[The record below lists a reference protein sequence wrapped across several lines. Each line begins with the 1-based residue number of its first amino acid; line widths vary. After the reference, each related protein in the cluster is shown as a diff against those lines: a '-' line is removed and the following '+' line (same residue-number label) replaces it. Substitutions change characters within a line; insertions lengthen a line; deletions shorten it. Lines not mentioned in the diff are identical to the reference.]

1 MILTS
6 QSSGGERMIN
16 RRAVIGET
24 SVTQL
29 LRNRR
34 NRKIEHAAL
43 TRRRFMALAAGT
55 TTLCF
60 APGIGRAQSGGTIK
74 VGHIQPLTG
83 PSAAYG
89 IRARDGAIIAIEEIN
104 AAGGWTDAK
113 GGKHQFEMV
122 VGDMANDPKQA
133 IILFR
138 QYATD
143 AQVIA
148 SLGPTNSVGYVP
160 LVPVAAQIKLPLI
173 GNGSGAPIKEWN
185 TYAYRVNPV
194 STLAVPI
201 LVKKVAAKLNI
212 KRLAVIYDQTQDAQ
226 AGDAEVCKQLAGTVG
241 YEVVAF
247 EAFRAGDQDFSPQI
261 AKIRSLRPDAI
272 YVAAATGDG
281 IKVVSQIREAG
292 IDKRLI
298 TGYGS
303 FQDPVYW
310 DGTKG
315 AVKGDFTWLAQDLS
329 APSTQLKPFL
339 EKYNARFPQQEATSF
354 STFGY
359 DSVMTLVEALK
370 KAGTA
375 DRDRVSATLANLDFT
390 TPIGSR
396 ITFKNPPDGNNA
408 NPSVVAVQITG
419 RGTYVAV

>member
-1 MILTS
+1 VT
-6 QSSGGERMIN
+6 EFPRKKPN
-16 RRAVIGET
+16 RRTPRAI
-24 SVTQL
+24 
-29 LRNRR
+29 
-34 NRKIEHAAL
+34 L
-43 TRRRFMALAAGT
+43 TRRRFVALAAGT
-55 TTLCF
+55 TTLAM
-60 APGIGRAQSGGTIK
+60 APAIARAQSVGTIK
-74 VGHIQPLTG
+74 VGHIQPITG

-133 IILFR
+133 ITLFR
-138 QYATD
+138 QFATD

-226 AGDAEVCKQLAGTVG
+226 AGDADVCKHLAGAVG

-281 IKVVSQIREAG
+281 IKVVSQIRETG
-292 IDKRLI
+292 IDKPLI
-298 TGYGS
+298 TGFGS

-315 AVKGDFTWLAQDLS
+315 GVKGDFTWLAQDLTSPS
-329 APSTQLKPFL
+329 AQLKGFL
-339 EKYNARFPQQEATSF
+339 NKYNSRFPQQEATSF

-359 DSVMTLVEALK
+359 DSIHVLVAALK
-370 KAGTA
+370 KAA
-375 DRDRVSATLANLDFT
+375 ELDREKLAAVLAGLDMT
-390 TPIGSR
+390 TPIGSQ
-396 ITFKNPPDGNNA
+396 ITFKNPPDGNNV
-408 NPSVVAVQITG
+408 NPSVVAVQING

>member
-1 MILTS
+1 VTRITKNKS
-6 QSSGGERMIN
+6 TI
-16 RRAVIGET
+16 RRRHAFMTRRQFVAAVAGT
-24 SVTQL
+24 
-29 LRNRR
+29 
-34 NRKIEHAAL
+34 AAL
-43 TRRRFMALAAGT
+43 PMAPAIVRG
-55 TTLCF
+55 
-60 APGIGRAQSGGTIK
+60 QSASTIK
-74 VGHIQPLTG
+74 FGHIQPLTG

-89 IRARDGAIIAIEEIN
+89 IRARDGALIAVEEVN

-113 GGKHQFEMV
+113 GQKHQLEMV
-122 VGDMANDPKQA
+122 LGDMANDPKQA
-133 IILFR
+133 ITLFR
-138 QYATD
+138 QYAAD
-143 AQVIA
+143 SQMLA
-148 SLGPTNSVGYVP
+148 SIGPTNSVGYVP
-160 LVPVAAQIKLPLI
+160 LVPVAGQMKFPLI

-185 TYAYRVNPV
+185 TYSYRVNPV
-194 STLAVPI
+194 SSVAVPI
-201 LVKKVAAKLNI
+201 LVEKVVSKLKV

-226 AGDAEVCKQLAGTVG
+226 AGDAEVCKHLAAKLG

-247 EAFRAGDQDFSPQI
+247 EAFRANDQGFSPQI

-281 IKVVSQIREAG
+281 IKVVSQIRESG
-292 IDKRLI
+292 IDKPLV
-298 TGYGS
+298 TGFGS

-375 DRDRVSATLANLDFT
+375 DREKVSATLANLDFT

-396 ITFKNPPDGNNA
+396 ITFKNPPDGNNV

>member
-1 MILTS
+1 MT
-6 QSSGGERMIN
+6 
-16 RRAVIGET
+16 RRQFVAAVAGT
-24 SVTQL
+24 
-29 LRNRR
+29 
-34 NRKIEHAAL
+34 AAL
-43 TRRRFMALAAGT
+43 PMAPAIVRG
-55 TTLCF
+55 
-60 APGIGRAQSGGTIK
+60 QSASTIK
-74 VGHIQPLTG
+74 FGHIQPLTG

-89 IRARDGAIIAIEEIN
+89 IRARDGALIAVEEVN
-104 AAGGWTDAK
+104 AAGGWTDAQ
-113 GGKHQFEMV
+113 GQKHQLEML

-133 IILFR
+133 ITLFR
-138 QYATD
+138 QYAAD
-143 AQVIA
+143 SQMLA
-148 SLGPTNSVGYVP
+148 SIGPTNSVGYVP
-160 LVPVAAQIKLPLI
+160 LVPVAGQMKFPLI

-185 TYAYRVNPV
+185 TYSYRVNPV
-194 STLAVPI
+194 SSGAVPI
-201 LVKKVAAKLNI
+201 LVEKVVSKLKV
-212 KRLAVIYDQTQDAQ
+212 KRMAVIYDQTQDAQ
-226 AGDAEVCKQLAGTVG
+226 AGDAEVCKHLAAKLG

-247 EAFRAGDQDFSPQI
+247 EAFRANDQDFSPQI

-281 IKVVSQIREAG
+281 IKVVSQIRESG
-292 IDKRLI
+292 IDKPLV
-298 TGYGS
+298 TGFGS

-370 KAGTA
+370 KAGAA
-375 DRDRVSATLANLDFT
+375 DREKVSATLANLDFT

-396 ITFKNPPDGNNA
+396 ITFKNPSDGNNV

>member
-1 MILTS
+1 MT
-6 QSSGGERMIN
+6 
-16 RRAVIGET
+16 RRQFVAAVAGT
-24 SVTQL
+24 
-29 LRNRR
+29 
-34 NRKIEHAAL
+34 AAL
-43 TRRRFMALAAGT
+43 PMAPAIVRG
-55 TTLCF
+55 
-60 APGIGRAQSGGTIK
+60 QSASTIK
-74 VGHIQPLTG
+74 FGHIQPLTG

-89 IRARDGAIIAIEEIN
+89 IRARDGALIAVEEVN
-104 AAGGWTDAK
+104 AAGGWTDAQ
-113 GGKHQFEMV
+113 GQKHQLEMLI
-122 VGDMANDPKQA
+122 GDMANDPKQA
-133 IILFR
+133 ITLFR
-138 QYATD
+138 QYAAD
-143 AQVIA
+143 SQMLA
-148 SLGPTNSVGYVP
+148 SIGPTNSVGYVP
-160 LVPVAAQIKLPLI
+160 LVPVAGQMKFLLI

-185 TYAYRVNPV
+185 TYSYRVNPV
-194 STLAVPI
+194 SSVAVPI
-201 LVKKVAAKLNI
+201 LVEKVVSKLKV

-226 AGDAEVCKQLAGTVG
+226 AGDAEVCKHLAAKLG

-247 EAFRAGDQDFSPQI
+247 EAFRANDQDFSPQI

-281 IKVVSQIREAG
+281 IKVVSQIRESG
-292 IDKRLI
+292 IDKPLV
-298 TGYGS
+298 TGFGS

-370 KAGTA
+370 KAGAA
-375 DRDRVSATLANLDFT
+375 DRDKLSATLANLDFT

-396 ITFKNPPDGNNA
+396 ITFKNPPDGNNV

>member
-1 MILTS
+1 
-6 QSSGGERMIN
+6 MIN
-16 RRAVIGET
+16 RRAVVGET
-24 SVTQL
+24 RVTQL
-29 LRNRR
+29 LRNKR
-34 NRKIEHAAL
+34 NRKIERVAL
-43 TRRRFMALAAGT
+43 TRRRFMTLAAGT

-113 GGKHQFEMV
+113 GAKYQFEMA

-133 IILFR
+133 ITLFR
-138 QYATD
+138 QFATD

-226 AGDAEVCKQLAGTVG
+226 AGDAEVCKQLAGAVG
-241 YEVVAF
+241 YEIVAF

-281 IKVVSQIREAG
+281 IKVVSQVRETG
-292 IDKRLI
+292 IDKPLI
-298 TGYGS
+298 TGFGS

-315 AVKGDFTWLAQDLS
+315 AVKGDYTWLAQDLS
-329 APSTQLKPFL
+329 SPSAQLKGFL
-339 EKYNARFPQQEATSF
+339 DKYNGRFSQQEATSF

-359 DSVMTLVEALK
+359 DSIQVLMAALK
-370 KAGTA
+370 KAGEA
-375 DRDRVSATLANLDFT
+375 DREKLAAVLAGLDVT
-390 TPIGSR
+390 SPIGSR
-396 ITFKNPPDGNNA
+396 ITFKNPPDGNNV
-408 NPSVVAVQITG
+408 NPSVVIVQING

>member
-1 MILTS
+1 MT
-6 QSSGGERMIN
+6 
-16 RRAVIGET
+16 RRQFVAAVAGT
-24 SVTQL
+24 
-29 LRNRR
+29 
-34 NRKIEHAAL
+34 AAL
-43 TRRRFMALAAGT
+43 PMAPAIVRG
-55 TTLCF
+55 
-60 APGIGRAQSGGTIK
+60 QSASTIK
-74 VGHIQPLTG
+74 FGHIQPLTG

-89 IRARDGAIIAIEEIN
+89 IRARDGALIAVEEVN
-104 AAGGWTDAK
+104 AAGGWTDAQ
-113 GGKHQFEMV
+113 GQKHQLEMLI
-122 VGDMANDPKQA
+122 GDMANDPKQA
-133 IILFR
+133 ITLFR
-138 QYATD
+138 QYAAD
-143 AQVIA
+143 SQMLA
-148 SLGPTNSVGYVP
+148 SIGPTNSVGYVP
-160 LVPVAAQIKLPLI
+160 LVPVAGQMKFPLI

-185 TYAYRVNPV
+185 AYSYRVNPV
-194 STLAVPI
+194 SSVAVPI
-201 LVKKVAAKLNI
+201 LVEKVVSKLKV

-226 AGDAEVCKQLAGTVG
+226 AGDAEVCKHLAAKLG

-247 EAFRAGDQDFSPQI
+247 EAFRANDQDFSPQI

-281 IKVVSQIREAG
+281 IKVVSQIRESG
-292 IDKRLI
+292 IDKPLV
-298 TGYGS
+298 TGFGS

-329 APSTQLKPFL
+329 APTTQLKPFL

-370 KAGTA
+370 KAGAA
-375 DRDRVSATLANLDFT
+375 DRDKLSATLANLDFT

-396 ITFKNPPDGNNA
+396 ITFKNPPDGNNV